1 LASRMGEEGTHWE
14 FDDDLGLQLV
24 PPYDERNAA
33 QKHALNLVLNA
44 ASGFFSPCAIRPEI
58 ADKYLA
64 TAHLEYRSTYQ
75 KPEWGIADVFGKV
88 DVVPSSIKYLRDL
101 RNLQMTVYAE
111 IVRGDRELDYF
122 DTFVEQWM
130 TLGGAEMLVEAQ
142 ELLQTRDEIFQRV
155 GVSQMAIV
163 GSK

>member
-1 LASRMGEEGTHWE
+1 M
-14 FDDDLGLQLV
+14 
-24 PPYDERNAA
+24 
-33 QKHALNLVLNA
+33 LNLVLNA

-64 TAHLEYRSTYQ
+64 PAHLEYRSAYQ
-75 KPEWGIADVFGKV
+75 KPEWGIPDVFGKV

-111 IVRGDRELDYF
+111 IVRGDQELNYF

-130 TLGGAEMLVEAQ
+130 TLGGAEMLAEAQ

-155 GVSQMAIV
+155 GVSQVAMA